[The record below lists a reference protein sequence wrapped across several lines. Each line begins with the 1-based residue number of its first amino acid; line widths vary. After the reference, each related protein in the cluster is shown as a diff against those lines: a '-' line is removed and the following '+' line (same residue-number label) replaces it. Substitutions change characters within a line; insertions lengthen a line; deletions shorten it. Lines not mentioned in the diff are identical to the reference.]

1 MVDNNCLS
9 VRYNRRVDRISR
21 ERGNSLLLFKHKNP
35 LEFLYVQLQA
45 WTYSPSNRLF
55 PQKSDLEKKTDQLQ
69 VSNSTY
75 VQVYKLSPEP
85 QQYLLE
91 ELLPIMSESSE
102 SLKFPSGDVT
112 LLAKHT
118 VTKAP
123 LTYIVSSVALSLAS
137 PVWRKFLFPPWESA
151 DSERKS
157 KQIDCT
163 EDDSLA
169 LLILL
174 NVAHL
179 QFNKVPNG
187 KLEYDLLF
195 EVAKLCDQYDC
206 MDLVRPWVAGWLE
219 KKDGCLLR
227 GHLVR
232 RRCLKP

>member
-1 MVDNNCLS
+1 LS
-9 VRYNRRVDRISR
+9 I
-21 ERGNSLLLFKHKNP
+21 
-35 LEFLYVQLQA
+35 EFQQH
-45 WTYSPSNRLF
+45 F
-55 PQKSDLEKKTDQLQ
+55 LEKLL
-69 VSNSTY
+69 ST
-75 VQVYKLSPEP
+75 
-85 QQYLLE
+85 
-91 ELLPIMSESSE
+91 MSEGSG

-137 PVWRKFLFPPWESA
+137 PVWKKFLFPPWESV
-151 DSERKS
+151 DNELKP

-163 EDDSLA
+163 EDDSSA
-169 LLILL
+169 LLIFL

-206 MDLVRPWVAGWLE
+206 MDLVRPWVAGWLKEGKMESMQAGKEGWLFIAWAFGKE
-219 KKDGCLLR
+219 KVFDALTKKLVKEIAVDEKGIVLLAS
-227 GHLVR
+227 G
-232 RRCLKP
+232 KPVPEPMPPGIVGKFFSSVGDVDR